1 MANSNSSFR
10 SSLAQGLWFPLV
22 CSWVAVIGIV
32 VTSAAA
38 VVYSEYMWDPISI
51 IDQWEGPGGRAA
63 AFFAGASWCI
73 AQICVNISATVLS
86 GANDM
91 ASLFPKWIN
100 IRRGAIILTILGG
113 WVMVPWKILS
123 SAGSLL
129 TFMGSLGIFLAPIMV
144 NLFSHSGSFP
154 VLVNTTDE
162 RTQQGIQIGD
172 FFLVK
177 HGHIDVPALYQPNGR
192 YQYTYG
198 VNWRAMVALVVS
210 VTPQLPGLINAVNP
224 SIPIGDA
231 IYITHFN
238 WYFGIVLCTITHVG
252 LSLLFPAEETL
263 CAEMI
268 EGAGFAPDR
277 PPGMGEGGMELAAGV
292 KED

>member
-1 MANSNSSFR
+1 MANTR
-10 SSLAQGLWFPLV
+10 SSLTQGLWFPLV

-38 VVYSEYMWDPISI
+38 VLYGEYMWDPISI

-63 AFFAGASWCI
+63 AFFAGVSWCI
-73 AQICVNISATVLS
+73 AQICVNISATVIS

-129 TFMGSLGIFLAPIMV
+129 TFMSSLGIFLAPIMV
-144 NLFSHSGSFP
+144 SLYPMSNR
-154 VLVNTTDE
+154 TKTDHKH
-162 RTQQGIQIGD
+162 QQGIQVGD

-177 HGHIDVPALYQPNGR
+177 RGHIDVPALYEPHGR
-192 YQYTYG
+192 YRYTYG
-198 VNWRAMVALVVS
+198 VNWRAMVALIVS
-210 VTPQLPGLINAVNP
+210 VMPQLPGLINAVNP
-224 SIPIGDA
+224 SIPIGGA
-231 IYITHFN
+231 IYITRMN
-238 WYFGIVLCTITHVG
+238 WYFGIILCTAIHVG

-263 CAEMI
+263 CSEMI
-268 EGAGFAPDR
+268 EGAVFDDGSAPGSVREMEKEEKGFATS
-277 PPGMGEGGMELAAGV
+277 V
-292 KED
+292 KES